1 LPGHAAPDAAKTY
14 DELLTEL
21 ASVREKARQQQKLLL
36 TSTDFFHRCSRSP
49 FEAYAIDWMEGQVET
64 VLGRDEDTVRAFGC
78 WLHFVHPDDV
88 QRLGAHLLSLKP
100 GDVGEQEFRFVRQ
113 DGGVRW
119 VTERYRCE
127 FDAANK
133 RYVLYGAIKDITDRK
148 KDEALMR
155 AMLANLPLDFWA
167 RDLAGR
173 VILQSDISQALWGDL
188 TQAAGDMDVS
198 ADTLARWRDNAAKA
212 YAGQR
217 VDAEAEYRL
226 PGGDE
231 VFCHE
236 MLAPIRNRGEIV
248 GIMGVNVDLTDR
260 RHMERDLRAA
270 KEGAEAANQAKS
282 EFLANMS
289 HEVRTPLN
297 GILSTL
303 QLLGTTPLDAEQQE
317 YLFAAIKSSHR
328 LTQLLSDI
336 LDLTKIEAGKLPCRE
351 SRFEFGQL
359 RRAVL
364 ELFAK
369 AASDK
374 DVGLV
379 FAIDDDMPRWL
390 VGDEARLRQILFN
403 LVGNA
408 VKFTLQGQVSIEAK
422 PLPSAGGD
430 RLQVLFT
437 VSDTGIGIPDDQLQY
452 VFEPFSQIEGSYTRR
467 FQGAGLGLSIVRKLV
482 RMLGGELAVDSTE
495 GGGTTM
501 YCSIPLKRHDAV
513 VDACAPTAAQA
524 GPPRALTILMAED
537 EAVSLM
543 AARRML
549 EKAGHQV
556 VPAHNGQEALTLLAE
571 QAIDVILMDVQ
582 MPVLDGVAAARRI
595 RQGQAGPDKA
605 GVPIIAVTAYAMPGD
620 KERFLAAGIDDYVT
634 KPMGLVELQAAI
646 DRVRAAVRPGLSPG
660 PA

>member
-1 LPGHAAPDAAKTY
+1 MTDSAKTY

-21 ASVREKARQQQKLLL
+21 ESIREKARQQKQLLL
-36 TSTDFFHRCSRSP
+36 TSTDFFHRCSRTP
-49 FEAYAIDWMEGQVET
+49 FEPFVIDWMEGQVEA
-64 VLGRDEDTVRAFGC
+64 VLGRDEDTIRALGC
-78 WLHFVHPDDV
+78 WLHFVHPDDA
-88 QRLGAHLLSLKP
+88 RRIRPHLLSLKP
-100 GDVGEQEFRFVRQ
+100 GDAGEQEFRFVRQ

-148 KDEALMR
+148 QDEILMR

-188 TQAAGDMDVS
+188 TQTAGDVAVAS
-198 ADTLARWRDNAAKA
+198 DTRDRWRANAAKA

-236 MLAPIRNRGEIV
+236 MLAPIRSRGEIV

-260 RHMERDLRAA
+260 RRMERDLRAA
-270 KEGAEAANQAKS
+270 KEGAEAANRTKS

-303 QLLGTTPLDAEQQE
+303 QLLETTTLDAEQQE

-336 LDLTKIEAGKLPCRE
+336 LDLTKIEAGKLSCRE
-351 SRFEFGQL
+351 SRFEVSQL
-359 RRAVL
+359 RQAVV

-369 AASDK
+369 AARDK
-374 DVGLV
+374 GLDLTFV
-379 FAIDDDMPRWL
+379 IADDLPRQL

-408 VKFTLQGQVSIEAK
+408 VKFTLQGQVRVEAR
-422 PLPSAGGD
+422 PLPCAGCD
-430 RLQVLFT
+430 RLHVLFT

-482 RMLGGELAVDSTE
+482 RLLGGELAVDSTE

-501 YCSIPLKRHDAV
+501 YCSIPLKRQDGAAA
-513 VDACAPTAAQA
+513 ACAPAASGA
-524 GPPRALTILMAED
+524 GQDRTLKILMAED

-543 AARRML
+543 AASRML
-549 EKAGHQV
+549 EKAGHRV
-556 VPAHNGQEALTLLAE
+556 VAAHDGQEALKLLAE
-571 QAIDVILMDVQ
+571 QEFDLVLMDVQ

-605 GVPIIAVTAYAMPGD
+605 TIPVIAVTAYAMPGD

-634 KPMGLVELQAAI
+634 KPMGFMELQAAI
-646 DRVRAAVRPGLSPG
+646 DRVWAAAGPGSPPE

>member
-1 LPGHAAPDAAKTY
+1 
-14 DELLTEL
+14 
-21 ASVREKARQQQKLLL
+21 
-36 TSTDFFHRCSRSP
+36 
-49 FEAYAIDWMEGQVET
+49 
-64 VLGRDEDTVRAFGC
+64 
-78 WLHFVHPDDV
+78 
-88 QRLGAHLLSLKP
+88 
-100 GDVGEQEFRFVRQ
+100 
-113 DGGVRW
+113 
-119 VTERYRCE
+119 
-127 FDAANK
+127 
-133 RYVLYGAIKDITDRK
+133 
-148 KDEALMR
+148 
-155 AMLANLPLDFWA
+155 
-167 RDLAGR
+167 
-173 VILQSDISQALWGDL
+173 
-188 TQAAGDMDVS
+188 
-198 ADTLARWRDNAAKA
+198 
-212 YAGQR
+212 
-217 VDAEAEYRL
+217 
-226 PGGDE
+226 
-231 VFCHE
+231 

-303 QLLGTTPLDAEQQE
+303 QLLGTTSLDAEQQE
-317 YLFAAIKSSHR
+317 YLIAAIKSSHR

-351 SRFEFGQL
+351 SRFEFSQL

-374 DVGLV
+374 GVGLV

-408 VKFTLQGQVSIEAK
+408 VKFTLQGQVAVEAK

-482 RMLGGELAVDSTE
+482 RMLGGELAVDSTA

-501 YCSIPLKRHDAV
+501 YCSIPLKRHDAA
-513 VDACAPTAAQA
+513 VDACAPAAAQA

-556 VPAHNGQEALTLLAE
+556 VPAHNGQEALKLLAE

-646 DRVRAAVRPGLSPG
+646 DRVRAAARPGLSSE